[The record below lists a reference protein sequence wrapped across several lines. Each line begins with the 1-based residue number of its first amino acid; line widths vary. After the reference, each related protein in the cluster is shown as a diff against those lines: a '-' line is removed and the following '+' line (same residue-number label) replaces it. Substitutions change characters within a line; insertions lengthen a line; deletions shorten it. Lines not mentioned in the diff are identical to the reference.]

1 MHQEKASRF
10 IFVNPSARMHSE
22 GYSSSSVCVC
32 VCVCVCVSVFP
43 ILPSRTIWCPTR
55 GRQSVAIAWEMQ

>member
-10 IFVNPSARMHSE
+10 SFVNPSALMHSE

-32 VCVCVCVSVFP
+32 VCVCVSVFS
-43 ILPSRTIWCPTR
+43 ILPSRTFWCPTR
-55 GRQSVAIAWEMQ
+55 GRLSAAIAWEMQ